1 MFWLRFS
8 EVNDSQIWHSLVKS
22 NLSFKGLLCMWV
34 KHFQYEHIFNMNMLN
49 WETELN
55 YKRIFF
61 LSFALVSS
69 GHLRNR
75 LKAGKMNPT
84 IYAILGEGGI
94 VFLPPDLCNESLIA
108 LLWWLFSLIREQIPP
123 NILNNQNIIS
133 HLNVLGS
140 HHLTSWPWRLTSPNE
155 RWTNLSWFFT
165 SPNRQEF
172 WKVVSL
178 SCKIA
183 MIIHSCSSFESPS
196 LSFPR
201 LHLLTS
207 SASLGAEIEQRVTQN
222 WFFIQVP
229 P

>member
-1 MFWLRFS
+1 MNTFS
-8 EVNDSQIWHSLVKS
+8 IWICWTGK
-22 NLSFKGLLCMWV
+22 
-34 KHFQYEHIFNMNMLN
+34 LN
-49 WETELN
+49 WTIN
-55 YKRIFF
+55 GSFF

-94 VFLPPDLCNESLIA
+94 VFLPPDLYNESLIA

-165 SPNRQEF
+165 SLNRQEF
-172 WKVVSL
+172 WKVVSCCPVKL
-178 SCKIA
+178 QWSYTPVA
-183 MIIHSCSSFESPS
+183 PSNHPLS
-196 LSFPR
+196 LSLNCTYLR
-201 LHLLTS
+201 QVLAL
-207 SASLGAEIEQRVTQN
+207 EQR
-222 WFFIQVP
+222 
-229 P
+229 